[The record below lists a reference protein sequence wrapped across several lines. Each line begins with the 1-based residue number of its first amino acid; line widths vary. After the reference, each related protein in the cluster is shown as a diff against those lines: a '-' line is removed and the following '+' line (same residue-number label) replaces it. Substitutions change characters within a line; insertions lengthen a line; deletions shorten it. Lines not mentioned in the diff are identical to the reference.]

1 MLEVQPLMQPPGAI
15 VYGWDPQAEVSAQD
29 RTEILRGLRLYQV
42 LMFHK
47 HAPPGDKDLTHFAAS
62 FGDLVKGSEW
72 FGEIGDYAEILPVH
86 NLVDDDGVPLGTG
99 ASAALAWHTDYSYLP
114 TLGQESFF

>member
-1 MLEVQPLMQPPGAI
+1 LTNGLLAEKEIVMLEVQPLMQPPGAI

-62 FGDLVKGSEW
+62 FGDLVKGRMVWRNRRLCRDIS
-72 FGEIGDYAEILPVH
+72 
-86 NLVDDDGVPLGTG
+86 
-99 ASAALAWHTDYSYLP
+99 SA
-114 TLGQESFF
+114 